1 MTQIDWHPLGTDG
14 PWIVNPGCAQVES
27 SEIGEDYELLPVCQL
42 LWPTHWRTEAAT
54 YANAHAI
61 AEVPA
66 MVTAWR
72 EYFAA
77 KEELAELER
86 QSDTT
91 KLFDAALQ
99 RKEAAELMAL
109 AALARID
116 QVQP

>member
-1 MTQIDWHPLGTDG
+1 MTQINWHKDGTPG
-14 PWIVNPGCAQVES
+14 PWLRFTKCGQMGMVAGETAVIGGCGCCDSPSGAGGVE
-27 SEIGEDYELLPVCQL
+27 EE
-42 LWPTHWRTEAAT
+42 
-54 YANAHAI
+54 ANARAI

-91 KLFDAALQ
+91 KRFDAALQ